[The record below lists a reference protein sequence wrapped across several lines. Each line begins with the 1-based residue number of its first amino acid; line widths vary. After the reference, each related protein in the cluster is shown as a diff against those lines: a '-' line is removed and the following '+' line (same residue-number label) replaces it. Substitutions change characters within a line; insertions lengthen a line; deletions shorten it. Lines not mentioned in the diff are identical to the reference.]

1 MSFSSSPPESPFYTL
16 SYPEQGVL
24 LATINRP
31 GHMNSIPFQGHW
43 DFEKLW
49 TWFENEG
56 SMQVAII
63 TGAGDKAF
71 CAGQDLKE
79 IEQNALNPP
88 PEPYLTGHPRSG
100 FAGISQRRGK
110 KPIIAAVN
118 GFAFGGG
125 FEICLNCDMVVASP
139 KARFSLP
146 EAKRGIY
153 AAAGGLARLM
163 RIVGLQIASEI
174 AMTGRVISPEEG
186 KAWQFV
192 NRITK
197 THESLIEETLELA
210 REISQLSPDAL
221 IVTKAGLREAWETG
235 NVEVAVGKIRAQYD
249 RKIYGGENL
258 AEGLAAFREK
268 RKPNWVKSQ
277 L

>member
-1 MSFSSSPPESPFYTL
+1 
-16 SYPEQGVL
+16 
-24 LATINRP
+24 
-31 GHMNSIPFQGHW
+31 
-43 DFEKLW
+43 
-49 TWFENEG
+49 
-56 SMQVAII
+56 
-63 TGAGDKAF
+63 
-71 CAGQDLKE
+71 
-79 IEQNALNPP
+79 
-88 PEPYLTGHPRSG
+88 
-100 FAGISQRRGK
+100 
-110 KPIIAAVN
+110 
-118 GFAFGGG
+118 
-125 FEICLNCDMVVASP
+125 
-139 KARFSLP
+139 
-146 EAKRGIY
+146 
-153 AAAGGLARLM
+153 M

-258 AEGLAAFREK
+258 AEGKTGCFPTSQFVHSFANWCSFQALLHSEK
-268 RKPNWVKSQ
+268 RESLTGLNRSCNRIVCPLYRPLASY
-277 L
+277 

>member
-1 MSFSSSPPESPFYTL
+1 
-16 SYPEQGVL
+16 
-24 LATINRP
+24 
-31 GHMNSIPFQGHW
+31 
-43 DFEKLW
+43 
-49 TWFENEG
+49 
-56 SMQVAII
+56 
-63 TGAGDKAF
+63 
-71 CAGQDLKE
+71 
-79 IEQNALNPP
+79 
-88 PEPYLTGHPRSG
+88 
-100 FAGISQRRGK
+100 
-110 KPIIAAVN
+110 
-118 GFAFGGG
+118 
-125 FEICLNCDMVVASP
+125 MVVASP

-258 AEGLAAFREK
+258 AEGKTGCFPTSQFVHSFANWCSFQALLHSEK
-268 RKPNWVKSQ
+268 RESLTGLNRSCNRIVCPLYRPLASY
-277 L
+277 

>member
-49 TWFENEG
+49 TWFENEVLCKLLSSPG
-56 SMQVAII
+56 GDMGCCI
-63 TGAGDKAF
+63 T
-71 CAGQDLKE
+71 
-79 IEQNALNPP
+79 
-88 PEPYLTGHPRSG
+88 
-100 FAGISQRRGK
+100 
-110 KPIIAAVN
+110 
-118 GFAFGGG
+118 
-125 FEICLNCDMVVASP
+125 

-235 NVEVAVGKIRAQYD
+235 NVEVAVGNIRAQYD

>member
-31 GHMNSIPFQGHW
+31 RHMNSIPFQGHW

-71 CAGQDLKE
+71 CAGQDLIE
-79 IEQNALNPP
+79 IEQNAINPP

-118 GFAFGGG
+118 GFA
-125 FEICLNCDMVVASP
+125 DMVVASP

-146 EAKRGIY
+146 EAKRGVY

-174 AMTGRVISPEEG
+174 AMTGRVVSPEEG

-192 NRITK
+192 NRISK

-221 IVTKAGLREAWETG
+221 IITKAGLREAWETG
-235 NVEVAVGKIRAQYD
+235 NVEVAVANIRAQYD
-249 RKIYGGENL
+249 RKLYGGENL
-258 AEGLAAFREK
+258 AEGLAAFRER